1 MTSPRRLRDPR
12 ALQAVAHPVRM
23 AIIELLSVEGP
34 MTATQLADRLDET
47 PANCSWHLRKLAEHD
62 FIEESPTGTGRQ
74 RPWRMRHLGMSWAE
88 DGDDVTRD
96 ELRAGQALSRMLL
109 ERWVDRFLDASERE
123 EGTEWRESA
132 GLTQNVA
139 WLTPDELAGL
149 TARLQEVAGTYAERL
164 ATGERPE
171 GSRLCEI
178 VAWGAA
184 VEIAR

>member
-1 MTSPRRLRDPR
+1 MSEPRRLRDPR
-12 ALQAVAHPVRM
+12 ALAAVAHPVRM
-23 AIIELLSVEGP
+23 GIVELLSVQGP
-34 MTATQLADRLDET
+34 MTATELADQLDET
-47 PANCSWHLRKLAEHD
+47 PANCSWHLRKLAEHE
-62 FIEESPTGTGRQ
+62 FIEEAAGGKGRQ
-74 RPWRMRHLGMSWAE
+74 RPWQMKHLGMSWAE
-88 DGDDVTRD
+88 GDDLSHE

-184 VEIAR
+184 VEVTR